1 MSEKAY
7 FKKLNA
13 RTHPYT
19 YTDSAGTLHWSKELV
34 FGRDGY
40 LETTNEKVIGALREM
55 IERGS
60 GGIEEMTESE
70 WNDFL
75 KKKLTMTP
83 GLVSLKRE
91 EITPYNLETLQ
102 NAGAAKGTGEESLSE
117 RMKPEIQKK
126 FEQSLREKGLPESE
140 IKKAKLSD
148 SVAKSTSTLPD
159 EEMPKPKRRGRPA
172 KVTTP
177 ETE

>member
-13 RTHPYT
+13 RTAPYT

-40 LETTNEKVIGALREM
+40 LATDNNKVKEALREM
-55 IERGS
+55 IQRGA
-60 GGIEEMTESE
+60 GGIEEMSLAE
-70 WNDFL
+70 WNEFL
-75 KKKLTMTP
+75 KKKPTMTP
-83 GLVSLKRE
+83 GQVSLKRE

-102 NAGAAKGTGEESLSE
+102 NAGAAKGQDDSLADKF
-117 RMKPEIQKK
+117 KPDIQKK
-126 FEQSLREKGLPESE
+126 FEQSLREQGIPETE
-140 IKKAKLSD
+140 IRKAQLTD
-148 SVAKSTSTLPD
+148 SVAKSSSELPQ
-159 EEMPKPKRRGRPA
+159 EEIPKPKRRGRPP
-172 KVTTP
+172 KNSTS